1 MKVIRMYNSV
11 KINVLIV
18 AMNKTLFRGF
28 ILTSNACNQV
38 KCVSS
43 QAYNGAYKQI
53 VLNAV

>member
-11 KINVLIV
+11 KIKVLIV
-18 AMNKTLFRGF
+18 AMNKTLFRGL
-28 ILTSNACNQV
+28 LTSNACNQV